1 MNNSFA
7 EQLKEVEPMLQVI
20 VGGLLA
26 ILGGIIGMWW
36 QARNARRIRM
46 DEIIAERKVKANA
59 EAYARMKTIS
69 SMLIQASPDET
80 LKKILVYEGW
90 FFGERLFLP
99 GKFPD
104 KWLSIRNGLSKAQRL
119 QGITEK
125 ADELSKLEGELSKLA
140 EEAILEI
147 YKEMNL
153 PRITVTH

>member
-1 MNNSFA
+1 
-7 EQLKEVEPMLQVI
+7 MLQVT

-26 ILGGIIGMWW
+26 ILGGMIGMWY

-59 EAYARMKTIS
+59 EAYRRMKTIE
-69 SMLIQASPDET
+69 SMLIQASPEET
-80 LKKILVYEGW
+80 LKKILDDEDW

-104 KWLSIRNGLSKAQRL
+104 KWLSIRNGLSKALRL
-119 QGITEK
+119 QGRTEK
-125 ADELSKLEGELSKLA
+125 ADELSKLEDELSKLA

-147 YKEMNL
+147 YEEMNI
-153 PRITVTH
+153 PRIKVAH

>member
-1 MNNSFA
+1 MKKGFYNFLM
-7 EQLKEVEPMLQVI
+7 EIQPMLQVT

-26 ILGGIIGMWW
+26 ILGGMIGMWY

-59 EAYARMKTIS
+59 EAYRRMKTIE
-69 SMLIQASPDET
+69 SMLIQASPEET
-80 LKKILVYEGW
+80 LKKILDDEDW

-104 KWLSIRNGLSKAQRL
+104 KWLSIRNGLSKALRL
-119 QGITEK
+119 QGRTEK
-125 ADELSKLEGELSKLA
+125 ADELSKLEDELSKLA

-147 YKEMNL
+147 YEEMNI
-153 PRITVTH
+153 PRIKVAH